1 MNAVIDQQDIK
12 REKILDAAYQRFLHF
27 GYSKTTM
34 NEIAG
39 DLSLSKALL
48 YYYFPDKSQLYIAVM
63 QKIADDYVEQLESKV
78 NTFCDIKEAFV
89 YQINSRHD
97 FILKNYNF
105 FDFFRINEQ
114 SLPDSVWGIISKVHK
129 MELDLLVKSLKS
141 EDCKEKIKSFDD
153 PCQIASLLLDALQ
166 GVSISAGGSH
176 KKAIFH
182 DKEHLDEIHKK
193 RLLLADIFIRGL
205 KN

>member
-1 MNAVIDQQDIK
+1 MSSGSDQQDIK

-97 FILKNYNF
+97 FILK
-105 FDFFRINEQ
+105 
-114 SLPDSVWGIISKVHK
+114 
-129 MELDLLVKSLKS
+129 
-141 EDCKEKIKSFDD
+141 
-153 PCQIASLLLDALQ
+153 
-166 GVSISAGGSH
+166 
-176 KKAIFH
+176 
-182 DKEHLDEIHKK
+182 
-193 RLLLADIFIRGL
+193 
-205 KN
+205 